1 MSQYP
6 IAINPEM
13 IGEYEWLCHS
23 GAGYFYD
30 EVLEYRVWCHPE
42 MGAPDEFDGDD
53 YCNAFASYEE
63 ALVFSQSTKGAEKP
77 LVLIRQLESINEPQP
92 AVFEH
97 SNVERI
103 TEWQVEWLEGSKRES
118 DSIANFLAEKNESGK
133 SK

>member
-1 MSQYP
+1 VSQYP
-6 IAINPEM
+6 TAINPEM
-13 IGEYEWLCHS
+13 VGEYDLFCHS

-42 MGAPDEFDGDD
+42 RGAPDEFDGDD
-53 YCNAFASYEE
+53 YCNAFETYEE
-63 ALVFSQSTKGAEKP
+63 ALAFSQSTNGAEKP

-97 SNVERI
+97 FKVKRI
-103 TEWQVEWLEGSKRES
+103 TEWQVEWLEGTKRES
-118 DSIANFLAEKNESGK
+118 DSIANFLAEKNKSGK

>member
-6 IAINPEM
+6 KAINPEM
-13 IGEYEWLCHS
+13 VGEYDWFCHS

-42 MGAPDEFDGDD
+42 RGAPDENEGGD
-53 YCNAFASYEE
+53 YCNAFVSYEE
-63 ALVFSQSTKGAEKP
+63 ALAFSKSTKGAEKP

-92 AVFEH
+92 AAFEH
-97 SNVERI
+97 SKVERI
-103 TEWQVEWLEGSKRES
+103 TEWQVEWLEGSKRKS
-118 DSIANFLAEKNESGK
+118 DSIANFLAEKNKSGK